1 MYPCQLS
8 PASCQFSGSS
18 RSGRR
23 RRPPCALVFFS
34 TQFLC
39 TEVQRS
45 TICVPRDIPFG
56 ATCTTFL
63 AWGGHR
69 PLRRAKKGG
78 QKPPTSL
85 RDIQQVRLGGSPKRL
100 GSRDPLFSVLRS
112 FSGPPIS
119 PRKFVC
125 VDGAGSRKHLC
136 QICHT
141 WRQLYRR

>member
-23 RRPPCALVFFS
+23 RRPPCALVFFFHPIS
-34 TQFLC
+34 VHRS
-39 TEVQRS
+39 TEVYYMRA
-45 TICVPRDIPFG
+45 PR
-56 ATCTTFL
+56 
-63 AWGGHR
+63 HS
-69 PLRRAKKGG
+69 LRRHLRHLFGVGWTQAIKKVQEGG
-78 QKPPTSL
+78 TEPPTSL
-85 RDIQQVRLGGSPKRL
+85 QDIQQARLGGSPKRL